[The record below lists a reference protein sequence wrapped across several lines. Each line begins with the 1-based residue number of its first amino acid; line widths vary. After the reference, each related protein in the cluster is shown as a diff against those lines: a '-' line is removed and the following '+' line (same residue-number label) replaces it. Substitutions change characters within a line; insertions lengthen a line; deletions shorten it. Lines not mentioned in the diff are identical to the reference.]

1 MSTIKT
7 ATIAAVMIA
16 LLPASAYAQEHQPA
30 TQRSDAEKR
39 QDAEIEKAYEKV
51 MKGVNAQTPRSRYDP
66 WGTVRDRA
74 SESAKKQSSGK

>member
-39 QDAEIEKAYEKV
+39 QDAEIEKAYEQV
-51 MKGVNAQTPRSRYDP
+51 MKGVNAQTPASKYDP
-66 WGTVRDRA
+66 WGTVRNTDNHG
-74 SESAKKQSSGK
+74 AKKQSSGK